1 LQHLHAYAIENRL
14 IENLRDYDQAC
25 LGISSRDVLQKIRA
39 GDKSWETLV
48 PPQVAKIIRERNL
61 FGCKDTC

>member
-1 LQHLHAYAIENRL
+1 L

-25 LGISSRDVLQKIRA
+25 LGVSSRDVLAKIRA

-48 PPQVAKIIRERNL
+48 PLQVAKIIRERNL
-61 FGCKDTC
+61 FGCKSSC